1 MQKNEKTCIE
11 HSFFSIFGQ
20 TLKIKTMAKAID
32 RIFSII
38 QSLGMSARQF
48 DMSIGASNGYTLRM
62 KKNNASVG
70 SDILERIVEKY
81 PFVNINWVVTGHGTM
96 FGTDSSSSEVQNPEK
111 KLTYKEVEAIIE
123 QKIKAHQE
131 DEMKNLMD
139 KIKTEISTTKKEI
152 S

>member
-1 MQKNEKTCIE
+1 
-11 HSFFSIFGQ
+11 
-20 TLKIKTMAKAID
+20 MAKAID

-81 PFVNINWVVTGHGTM
+81 PFVNITWVVTGKGTM
-96 FGTDSSSSEVQNPEK
+96 FGTENTTSADSSVNHDK
-111 KLTYKEVEAIIE
+111 RLTYNEVEAIIE

-131 DEMKNLMD
+131 RELSNLMD
-139 KIKTEISTTKKEI
+139 QIKNEINTTKRKI
-152 S
+152 SE

>member
-1 MQKNEKTCIE
+1 
-11 HSFFSIFGQ
+11 
-20 TLKIKTMAKAID
+20 MAKAID
-32 RIFSII
+32 RIYSII

-81 PFVNINWVVTGHGTM
+81 PFVNINWVVTGQGTM
-96 FGTDSSSSEVQNPEK
+96 FGADTSAAEHAIPER

-131 DEMKNLMD
+131 DELNNLMN
-139 KIKTEISTTKKEI
+139 KIKSEITAAKQEAGN
-152 S
+152 

>member
-1 MQKNEKTCIE
+1 
-11 HSFFSIFGQ
+11 
-20 TLKIKTMAKAID
+20 MAKAID
-32 RIFSII
+32 RIYSII

-62 KKNNASVG
+62 KKNHASVG

-96 FGTDSSSSEVQNPEK
+96 FGTDTTSTAEQGVPER

-131 DEMKNLMD
+131 DELNNLMS
-139 KIKTEISTTKKEI
+139 KIKQEISAAKKEAEQ
-152 S
+152 

>member
-1 MQKNEKTCIE
+1 
-11 HSFFSIFGQ
+11 
-20 TLKIKTMAKAID
+20 MAKAID

-81 PFVNINWVVTGHGTM
+81 PFVNITWVVTGKGTM
-96 FGTDSSSSEVQNPEK
+96 FGTENTTSADSSVNHDK
-111 KLTYKEVEAIIE
+111 RLTYKEVEAIIE

-131 DEMKNLMD
+131 RELRNLMD
-139 KIKTEISTTKKEI
+139 QIKNEIDTTKRKI
-152 S
+152 SE

>member
-1 MQKNEKTCIE
+1 
-11 HSFFSIFGQ
+11 
-20 TLKIKTMAKAID
+20 MAKAID

-81 PFVNINWVVTGHGTM
+81 PFVNITWVVTGKGTM
-96 FGTDSSSSEVQNPEK
+96 FGTENTTSADSSVNHDK
-111 KLTYKEVEAIIE
+111 RLTYKEVEAIIE

-131 DEMKNLMD
+131 RELSNLMD
-139 KIKTEISTTKKEI
+139 QIKNEINTTKRKI
-152 S
+152 SE

>member
-1 MQKNEKTCIE
+1 
-11 HSFFSIFGQ
+11 
-20 TLKIKTMAKAID
+20 MAKAID

-96 FGTDSSSSEVQNPEK
+96 FVTVNFDQNGNPLGFVVFSSWQSCETLNKMITCYSEYFLSNC
-111 KLTYKEVEAIIE
+111 
-123 QKIKAHQE
+123 
-131 DEMKNLMD
+131 LMELSPD
-139 KIKTEISTTKKEI
+139 HDGKYDIFHWIMWKFH
-152 S
+152 

>member
-1 MQKNEKTCIE
+1 MIF
-11 HSFFSIFGQ
+11 SFFSIFEG
-20 TLKIKTMAKAID
+20 TLKIVKMAKAID

-81 PFVNINWVVTGHGTM
+81 PFVNITWVVTGKGTM
-96 FGTDSSSSEVQNPEK
+96 FGTENTTSADSSVNHDK
-111 KLTYKEVEAIIE
+111 RLTYKEVEAIIE

-131 DEMKNLMD
+131 RELRNLMD
-139 KIKTEISTTKKEI
+139 QIKNEIDTTKRKI
-152 S
+152 SE

>member
-1 MQKNEKTCIE
+1 
-11 HSFFSIFGQ
+11 
-20 TLKIKTMAKAID
+20 MAKAID

-81 PFVNINWVVTGHGTM
+81 PFVNITWVVTGKGTM
-96 FGTDSSSSEVQNPEK
+96 FGTENTTSADSSVNHDK
-111 KLTYKEVEAIIE
+111 RLTYKEVEAIIE

-131 DEMKNLMD
+131 RELKNLMD
-139 KIKTEISTTKKEI
+139 QIKNEIDTTKKKI
-152 S
+152 SE

>member
-1 MQKNEKTCIE
+1 MIF
-11 HSFFSIFGQ
+11 SFFSIFEG
-20 TLKIKTMAKAID
+20 TLNIIKMAKAID

-81 PFVNINWVVTGHGTM
+81 PFVNITWVVTGKGTM
-96 FGTDSSSSEVQNPEK
+96 FGTENTTSADSSVNHDK
-111 KLTYKEVEAIIE
+111 RLTYKEVEAIIE

-131 DEMKNLMD
+131 RELSNLMD
-139 KIKTEISTTKKEI
+139 QIKSEIDTTKRKI
-152 S
+152 SE

>member
-1 MQKNEKTCIE
+1 MVF
-11 HSFFSIFGQ
+11 SFFSIFEG
-20 TLKIKTMAKAID
+20 TLKIVKMAKAID

-81 PFVNINWVVTGHGTM
+81 PFVNITWVVTGKGTM
-96 FGTDSSSSEVQNPEK
+96 FGTENTTSADSSVNHDK
-111 KLTYKEVEAIIE
+111 RLTYKEVEAIIE

-131 DEMKNLMD
+131 RELRNLMD
-139 KIKTEISTTKKEI
+139 QIKNEIDTTKRKI
-152 S
+152 SE

>member
-1 MQKNEKTCIE
+1 MT
-11 HSFFSIFGQ
+11 
-20 TLKIKTMAKAID
+20 KAID

-81 PFVNINWVVTGHGTM
+81 PFVNITWVVTGKGTM
-96 FGTDSSSSEVQNPEK
+96 FGTENTTSADSSVNHDK
-111 KLTYKEVEAIIE
+111 RLTYKEVEAIIE

-131 DEMKNLMD
+131 RELSNLMD
-139 KIKTEISTTKKEI
+139 QIKNEIDTTKRKI
-152 S
+152 SE

>member
-1 MQKNEKTCIE
+1 
-11 HSFFSIFGQ
+11 
-20 TLKIKTMAKAID
+20 MAKAID

>member
-1 MQKNEKTCIE
+1 ML
-11 HSFFSIFGQ
+11 SFFSIFEG
-20 TLKIKTMAKAID
+20 TLKIVKMAKAID

-81 PFVNINWVVTGHGTM
+81 PFVNITWVVTGKGTM
-96 FGTDSSSSEVQNPEK
+96 FGTENTTSADSSVNHDK
-111 KLTYKEVEAIIE
+111 RLTYKEVEAIIE

-131 DEMKNLMD
+131 RELKNLMD
-139 KIKTEISTTKKEI
+139 QIKNEIDTTKKKI
-152 S
+152 SE

>member
-1 MQKNEKTCIE
+1 M
-11 HSFFSIFGQ
+11 SFFSIFEG
-20 TLKIKTMAKAID
+20 TLKIVKMAKAID

-62 KKNNASVG
+62 KKNKASVG

-81 PFVNINWVVTGHGTM
+81 PFVNITWVVTGKGTM
-96 FGTDSSSSEVQNPEK
+96 FGTENTTSADSSVNHDK
-111 KLTYKEVEAIIE
+111 RLTYKEVEAIIE

-131 DEMKNLMD
+131 RELKNLMD
-139 KIKTEISTTKKEI
+139 QIKNEIDTTKKKI
-152 S
+152 SE

>member
-1 MQKNEKTCIE
+1 
-11 HSFFSIFGQ
+11 
-20 TLKIKTMAKAID
+20 MAKAID

-81 PFVNINWVVTGHGTM
+81 PFVNITWVVTGKGTM
-96 FGTDSSSSEVQNPEK
+96 FGTENTTSADSSVNHDK
-111 KLTYKEVEAIIE
+111 RLTYKEVEAIIE

-131 DEMKNLMD
+131 RELSNLMD
-139 KIKTEISTTKKEI
+139 QIKNEIDTTKRKI
-152 S
+152 SE

>member
-1 MQKNEKTCIE
+1 
-11 HSFFSIFGQ
+11 
-20 TLKIKTMAKAID
+20 MAKAID

-81 PFVNINWVVTGHGTM
+81 PFVNITWVVTGKGTM
-96 FGTDSSSSEVQNPEK
+96 FGTENTTSADSSVNHDK
-111 KLTYKEVEAIIE
+111 RLTYKEVEAIIE

-131 DEMKNLMD
+131 RELSNLMD
-139 KIKTEISTTKKEI
+139 QIKSEIDTTKRKI
-152 S
+152 SE

>member
-1 MQKNEKTCIE
+1 
-11 HSFFSIFGQ
+11 
-20 TLKIKTMAKAID
+20 MAKAID

-81 PFVNINWVVTGHGTM
+81 PFVNITWVVTGKGTM
-96 FGTDSSSSEVQNPEK
+96 FGTENTTSADSSANHDK
-111 KLTYKEVEAIIE
+111 RLTYKEVEAIIE

-131 DEMKNLMD
+131 RELSNLMD
-139 KIKTEISTTKKEI
+139 QIKNEIDTTKRKI
-152 S
+152 SE

>member
-1 MQKNEKTCIE
+1 
-11 HSFFSIFGQ
+11 
-20 TLKIKTMAKAID
+20 MAKAID

-81 PFVNINWVVTGHGTM
+81 PFVNITWVVTGKGTM
-96 FGTDSSSSEVQNPEK
+96 FGTENTTSADSSVNHDK
-111 KLTYKEVEAIIE
+111 RLTYKEVEAIIE

-131 DEMKNLMD
+131 RELRNLMD
-139 KIKTEISTTKKEI
+139 QIKSEIDTTKRKI
-152 S
+152 SE

>member
-1 MQKNEKTCIE
+1 
-11 HSFFSIFGQ
+11 
-20 TLKIKTMAKAID
+20 
-32 RIFSII
+32 
-38 QSLGMSARQF
+38 MSARQF

-96 FGTDSSSSEVQNPEK
+96 FGTDSSSSSSSDIAQDK
-111 KLTYKEVEAIIE
+111 RLTYKEVEAIIE

-131 DEMKNLMD
+131 QELKNLMD
-139 KIKTEISTTKKEI
+139 QIKKEIATTKKEME
-152 S
+152 

>member
-1 MQKNEKTCIE
+1 
-11 HSFFSIFGQ
+11 
-20 TLKIKTMAKAID
+20 MAKAID

-96 FGTDSSSSEVQNPEK
+96 FGTDSSSSSSSDIAQDK
-111 KLTYKEVEAIIE
+111 RLTYKEVEAIIE

-131 DEMKNLMD
+131 QELKNLMD
-139 KIKTEISTTKKEI
+139 QIKKEIATTKKEME
-152 S
+152 